1 MNVVRRFWKW
11 AIPGVGLALG
21 FIGWWWLRA
30 ERDGLGAME
39 SLVRTRFPLVKQV
52 SPQLAHEWLKNASG
66 PRPQLLD
73 VRTEA
78 EFRVSRI
85 EGAVRIEPEL
95 GADAVLPRLD
105 PGRPVVVYC
114 AVGYR
119 SSDFATRLIK
129 AGATNVVNIEGSI
142 FAWANAGLP
151 LVCDTGVVSRVHT
164 YNETFGR
171 MVKPE
176 YRAVTEPLP

>member
-1 MNVVRRFWKW
+1 MKRHWKW
-11 AIPGVGLALG
+11 AVLGVGLALG
-21 FIGWWWLRA
+21 LQGWWWLRA

-39 SLVRTRFPLVKQV
+39 SLVRTRFPLVRQV
-52 SPQLAHEWLKNASG
+52 SPQDAHAWLTNTSG
-66 PRPQLLD
+66 PRPQVLN

-85 EGAVRIEPEL
+85 EGAVRIEPESRAEEL
-95 GADAVLPRLD
+95 LPRLD
-105 PGRPVVVYC
+105 LNRPVVVYC

-119 SSDFATRLIK
+119 SSELATRLIR
-129 AGATNVVNIEGSI
+129 AGATNVANIEGSI

-151 LVCDTGVVSRVHT
+151 LVCDTGAVSKVHT

-171 MVKPE
+171 LVKPE
-176 YRAVTEPLP
+176 YRAVTGKIP